1 MEGTWPRPAARFEAA
16 FVTIVSVSLGE
27 DEESILVVFSENP
40 TTVPGAHGA
49 IDVDTDVITTETS
62 GGGGNHGSFWTLG
75 LDDNVAGASSGT
87 WRLIDPAEF
96 VFASGK
102 TLEPGQTGPVIFP

>member
-1 MEGTWPRPAARFEAA
+1 MWPRPAAPFEGA

-40 TTVPGAHGA
+40 TAVPGTDGA
-49 IDVDTDVITTETS
+49 IDVETDAITTETS
-62 GGGGNHGSFWTLG
+62 GSGVNHGSFWTLG
-75 LDDNVAGASSGT
+75 LDDSVDGASSGT
-87 WRLIDPAEF
+87 WRVIDPTEF

-102 TLEPGQTGPVIFP
+102 TLAPGQTGPVIFP